1 MNNIQGIPQTIWI
14 KFFEALGNN
23 STVELLTAT
32 NCDLTDT
39 VGSAVA
45 SCLERNK
52 SLKYLTLDS
61 NNISGDMLVKIIRST
76 AQSKVLEELRCS
88 NQVSIRGESVR
99 PPSTHLCGTR
109 GLKKTKNGEFVCFLV
124 RPPSVRFL
132 RTVPFSPEAQ
142 VQRNGV

>member
-1 MNNIQGIPQTIWI
+1 MEWLILNLLYQVEGNSGDCLEINLNNIQGIPQTIWI

-88 NQVSIRGESVR
+88 NQVSIRGESLL
-99 PPSTHLCGTR
+99 PPSTHLCGTETAC
-109 GLKKTKNGEFVCFLV
+109 TKNKDILHC
-124 RPPSVRFL
+124 
-132 RTVPFSPEAQ
+132 
-142 VQRNGV
+142 

>member
-88 NQVSIRGESVR
+88 NQVSIRGESLPQLICAEPR
-99 PPSTHLCGTR
+99 PPAQ
-109 GLKKTKNGEFVCFLV
+109 KNKDILV
-124 RPPSVRFL
+124 EERLVYTYMR
-132 RTVPFSPEAQ
+132 
-142 VQRNGV
+142 

>member
-1 MNNIQGIPQTIWI
+1 MNNIQGIPQTTWI
-14 KFFEALGNN
+14 KFFDALGNN

-88 NQVSIRGESVR
+88 NQVSTYPRKIVSMKILKIFA
-99 PPSTHLCGTR
+99 PSSHLCGTETACA
-109 GLKKTKNGEFVCFLV
+109 KHKDILV
-124 RPPSVRFL
+124 EDIMSNIHFR
-132 RTVPFSPEAQ
+132 
-142 VQRNGV
+142 

>member
-88 NQVSIRGESVR
+88 NQVSIRGELLR
-99 PPSTHLCGTR
+99 PPSTHLCGNGTACT
-109 GLKKTKNGEFVCFLV
+109 KKIKI
-124 RPPSVRFL
+124 S
-132 RTVPFSPEAQ
+132 
-142 VQRNGV
+142 